1 MCLAVPMKVVNIS
14 SSAAVVEQGGVSLTI
29 SIALTP
35 DAACGD
41 FVLVHA
47 GYALSIIDEHEAVRT
62 LETLREIGAA
72 NS

>member
-1 MCLAVPMKVVNIS
+1 MCLAIPMKVVNIS
-14 SSAAVVEQGGVSLTI
+14 SSIAIVEQGGVSLTI

-35 DAACGD
+35 EAVCGD

-47 GYALSIIDEHEAVRT
+47 GYALSVMDEHEAKRT
-62 LETLREIGAA
+62 LDTLREIGAE